1 MRHFYSAWHSASGGR
16 RASYLRG
23 IALAVLAVKAEN
35 QPTRGAKAV
44 SATGSVRAKSIS
56 DDSFGC
62 EAPHSSGAYLSNAAQ
77 ASVER
82 TETVALA
89 VKAENQPTHGA
100 KALAEG
106 QKRREA
112 DVCND
117 DAVTERTWSLS
128 RPLCPDW
135 RS

>member
-1 MRHFYSAWHSASGGR
+1 MVSKAAGPVAMSNRFK
-16 RASYLRG
+16 
-23 IALAVLAVKAEN
+23 ALAGNECVEEGFRAPTRTVNILEFAKPAVRQGIIKHSKRYCGMANKNRKSVGFSDKLTEGISAPEN
-35 QPTRGAKAV
+35 Q
-44 SATGSVRAKSIS
+44 
-56 DDSFGC
+56 
-62 EAPHSSGAYLSNAAQ
+62 L
-77 ASVER
+77 
-82 TETVALA
+82 
-89 VKAENQPTHGA
+89 THGA

>member
-1 MRHFYSAWHSASGGR
+1 MREGAGAQLKCERRHSAEVGARREGSHGVGR
-16 RASYLRG
+16 SR
-23 IALAVLAVKAEN
+23 
-35 QPTRGAKAV
+35 AKALV